1 MINKL
6 YDSFSQTVS
15 DVPDG
20 STIMF
25 SGFGTPGVPM
35 NLIQALLEQ
44 GAKNLVGISNRAGGG
59 RGIRDDDINV
69 GTLIKAGRI
78 RKMICSIT
86 APAKRN
92 MEVSFDRMY
101 EAGEIEAELVPQ
113 GTLAERIRAA
123 GAGIA
128 GFYTPTGVG
137 TEIAA
142 GKEVRRLDGRDYLLE
157 RPLFADF
164 AFIRAYKADRWGNL
178 QYRFAQRNLGPLM
191 AMAARTTIVEIEDRI
206 VETGTLDPDHI
217 HTPGNY
223 VQRLVLIPPPPEGL
237 WPRIARQEHEV

>member
-1 MINKL
+1 MINKV
-6 YDSFSQTVS
+6 YDSFSKAVS

-25 SGFGTPGVPM
+25 SGFGHPGVPM
-35 NLIQALLEQ
+35 NLIRALLGQ
-44 GAKNLVGISNRAGGG
+44 GVTNLVGISNRAGGG
-59 RGIRDDDINV
+59 RGMRDDDVGV

-86 APAKRN
+86 APAKRS

-142 GKEVRRLDGRDYLLE
+142 GKDVRRLDGRDCLFE

-164 AFIRAYKADRWGNL
+164 AFIRAHRADRWGNL
-178 QYRFAQRNLGPLM
+178 QYRFAQRNFGPLM

-206 VETGTLDPDHI
+206 VETGSLDPDHI

-223 VQRLVLIPPPPEGL
+223 VHRLVLIPSPPDGL
-237 WPRIARQEHEV
+237 WARIDRQEHEV